1 VSVTHLADNAVS
13 LALELSTAMDKI
25 NKALTSLL
33 EKVNSLK
40 ISIKLS
46 VSRKLKCVGMWHSPN
61 TLIFWFYA
69 LVRSPN
75 F

>member
-1 VSVTHLADNAVS
+1 VSVTYLADNAVS

-25 NKALTSLL
+25 NKALISLL

-46 VSRKLKCVGMWHSPN
+46 VSRKLKCVECGILL
-61 TLIFWFYA
+61 T
-69 LVRSPN
+69 R
-75 F
+75 